1 MRGTIAGPIG
11 RSKNTGALIVILLWL
26 GAGLATSTHA
36 QERIS
41 TQSLNDA
48 VALNN
53 RGLALYQK
61 GKVDEAIALFREA
74 LTINPAFEEALG
86 NLGTALD
93 SKGKDEEAVTDLNKA
108 LAIKPSDSVS
118 QSNLGLALYHEKK
131 YADSIA
137 AYEIPTGLQR
147 HGCGAGGVWQRAGRY
162 HGVSQ
167 GDRTFTEIRGC
178 DEQPGRGAGEY
189 ATVGPGD
196 SGLRTGD

>member
-1 MRGTIAGPIG
+1 MRGTIPGPF
-11 RSKNTGALIVILLWL
+11 RYRKNTGALLVSLLL
-26 GAGLATSTHA
+26 VAAALAENTQA

-41 TQSLNDA
+41 GQSLNDA

-108 LAIKPSDSVS
+108 LAIKPTAWSW
-118 QSNLGLALYHEKK
+118 QCNLGSPLHKKKK
-131 YADSIA
+131 YTESIA
-137 AYEIPTGLQR
+137 AY
-147 HGCGAGGVWQRAGRY
+147 
-162 HGVSQ
+162 
-167 GDRTFTEIRGC
+167 
-178 DEQPGRGAGEY
+178 
-189 ATVGPGD
+189 
-196 SGLRTGD
+196 

>member
-11 RSKNTGALIVILLWL
+11 RSKNTGALIVILLGL
-26 GAGLATSTHA
+26 GAGLAASTYA

-108 LAIKPSDSVS
+108 LAIKPSDSV
-118 QSNLGLALYHEKK
+118 
-131 YADSIA
+131 
-137 AYEIPTGLQR
+137 
-147 HGCGAGGVWQRAGRY
+147 
-162 HGVSQ
+162 
-167 GDRTFTEIRGC
+167 
-178 DEQPGRGAGEY
+178 
-189 ATVGPGD
+189 
-196 SGLRTGD
+196 

>member
-1 MRGTIAGPIG
+1 MRGTIAGPIS

-26 GAGLATSTHA
+26 GAGLAASTYA

-74 LTINPAFEEALG
+74 LG

-93 SKGKDEEAVTDLNKA
+93 SKGKDDEAVTDLNKA
-108 LAIKPSDSVS
+108 LAIKPTDSVS
-118 QSNLGLALYHEKK
+118 QSNLGLALYHEK
-131 YADSIA
+131 
-137 AYEIPTGLQR
+137 
-147 HGCGAGGVWQRAGRY
+147 
-162 HGVSQ
+162 
-167 GDRTFTEIRGC
+167 
-178 DEQPGRGAGEY
+178 
-189 ATVGPGD
+189 
-196 SGLRTGD
+196 